1 MNDAAAKR
9 IYRCGKSAW
18 GASIN
23 LVYFEARMFQRV
35 NLP

>member
-9 IYRCGKSAW
+9 NYRCGKRAW

-23 LVYFEARMFQRV
+23 AVYFEARMFQRL